1 MKRTNQKILWIIIFV
16 VALYSFLLSINLLGD
31 GLSLLGKGFAAK
43 LIGLTSNPFIGL
55 FVGLLVTSI
64 VQSSSATTSI
74 VVGMVA
80 AGTLSIVQGIPII
93 MGANIGTTVTNTL
106 VSLTHIRRK
115 QEFQRAFPAAI
126 VHDFFN
132 ILTVLV
138 IFPLEL
144 KFHILKISS
153 GFLTKIFTGMGG
165 ASISSPLKFV
175 ISPVGLQLEKLLGN
189 KGIIV
194 VIFAVVLLFAA
205 LKFLVDAMK
214 AITTRKLEL
223 IIDKYLFG
231 SATQSFLIGLVITSI
246 VQSSSVTTSLVV
258 PLVGAGVL
266 TIYKIYPY
274 TLGAN
279 IGTTVTAILASLV
292 TGNPL
297 AIQIAFAHF
306 AFNVIGTCIWY
317 PARIVPISIALW
329 FGKIA
334 SNKRFIAISYI
345 VIAFYLIPIII
356 ILANRLR

>member
-1 MKRTNQKILWIIIFV
+1 MNSTAKRVLWGLLFFIS
-16 VALYSFLLSINLLGD
+16 LYSFLLSISLLGD
-31 GLSLLGKGFAAK
+31 GLSLLGKGFTVK

-55 FVGLLVTSI
+55 FVGLLTTAI

-80 AGTLSIVQGIPII
+80 SGTLSLVHAIPII

-106 VSLTHIRRK
+106 VSLTHIGRK
-115 QEFQRAFPAAI
+115 QEFQRAFPAAT

-144 KFHILKISS
+144 NFHILKNVS
-153 GFLTKIFTGMGG
+153 GFLTRIFTGIGG
-165 ASISSPLKFV
+165 TSISSPLKY
-175 ISPVGLQLEKLLGN
+175 IINPICLQLEKLLSN
-189 KGIIV
+189 KGLIV
-194 VIFAVVLLFAA
+194 VIFAIILLFAA

-214 AITTRKLEL
+214 AFTSKKLEL
-223 IIDKYLFG
+223 IVDKYLFG
-231 SATQSFLIGLVITSI
+231 GAVQSFLIGLITTSI
-246 VQSSSVTTSLVV
+246 IQSSSVTTSLVI
-258 PLVGAGVL
+258 PLVGGGIL
-266 TIYKIYPY
+266 TIYKIFPY

-297 AIQIAFAHF
+297 AIQIAFAHMT
-306 AFNVIGTCIWY
+306 FNIIGTAIWY
-317 PARIVPISIALW
+317 PARTVPINIALW

-334 SNKRFIAISYI
+334 GNKRFLAIGYI
-345 VIAFYLIPIII
+345 IVVFYLIPIII
-356 ILANRLR
+356 ILLNRIK

>member
-1 MKRTNQKILWIIIFV
+1 MSRTTQKVFWVLLFIV
-16 VALYSFLLSINLLGD
+16 SLYTFLLSINLLGD
-31 GLSLLGKGFAAK
+31 GLQLLGKGFAVK
-43 LIGLTSNPFIGL
+43 LISLTSNPIIGL

-80 AGTLSIVQGIPII
+80 SGTLSIVQAIPII
-93 MGANIGTTVTNTL
+93 MGANIGTTITNTL

-115 QEFQRAFPAAI
+115 QEFQRAFPAAT

-132 ILTVLV
+132 VLTVLV

-144 KFHILKISS
+144 KFHILQTSS
-153 GFLTKIFTGMGG
+153 AFLTRIFTGLGG

-175 ISPVGLQLEKLLGN
+175 ISPVSLQLEKLFGN
-189 KGIIV
+189 KGVIV
-194 VIFAVVLLFAA
+194 VIAAVIFLFAA

-214 AITTRKLEL
+214 ALTTRRLEL
-223 IIDKYLFG
+223 IVDKYLFG
-231 SATQSFLIGLVITSI
+231 GAVQSFAIGLLITSI
-246 VQSSSVTTSLVV
+246 IQSSSVTTSLVV
-258 PLVGAGVL
+258 PLVGAGIL
-266 TIYKIYPY
+266 TLPKIYPY

-279 IGTTVTAILASLV
+279 IGTTVTAILASMV

-306 AFNVIGTCIWY
+306 TFNVIGTCIWY

-329 FGKIA
+329 FGKVA
-334 SNKRFIAISYI
+334 GNKRFIAISYMI
-345 VIAFYLIPIII
+345 IAFYVIPILI
-356 ILANRLR
+356 ILLNRLK